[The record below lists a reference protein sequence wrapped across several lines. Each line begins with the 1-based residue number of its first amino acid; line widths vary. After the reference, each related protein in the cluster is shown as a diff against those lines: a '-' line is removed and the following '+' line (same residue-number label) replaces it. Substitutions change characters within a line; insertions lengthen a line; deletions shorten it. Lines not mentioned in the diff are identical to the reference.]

1 MVLSFCVFWLHGIFC
16 KPLSV
21 GHETIS
27 SCEPSGTAA
36 LEKVLEVCIS
46 DLALAVGGLVF
57 ILLSKQREFTEGLDR
72 NPSISQKDSRTHRLM
87 LKKNLTGVVGQGS
100 GENFGKR
107 VGGMHNL
114 PETSEM
120 TELWEASPVEKKKK
134 IQPQVVASA
143 DFHGV
148 KIIPLWPILKL
159 LNLTTGLQ
167 NFWVFD
173 NLCGERAS

>member
-16 KPLSV
+16 EPLSV

-27 SCEPSGTAA
+27 SWEPSGTAA

-57 ILLSKQREFTEGLDR
+57 ILLSKQRKFTEGLGR

-87 LKKNLTGVVGQGS
+87 LKKKNLTGVVGQGS

-120 TELWEASPVEKKKK
+120 TELQEASPVEKKEN
-134 IQPQVVASA
+134 PTSSC
-143 DFHGV
+143 
-148 KIIPLWPILKL
+148 
-159 LNLTTGLQ
+159 GL
-167 NFWVFD
+167 
-173 NLCGERAS
+173 C